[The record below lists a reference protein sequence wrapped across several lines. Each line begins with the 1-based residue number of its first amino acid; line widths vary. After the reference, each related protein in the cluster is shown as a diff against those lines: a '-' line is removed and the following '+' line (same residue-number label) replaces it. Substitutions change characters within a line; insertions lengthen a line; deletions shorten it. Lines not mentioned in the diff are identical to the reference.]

1 MQPLSA
7 MRQIADAIEGRFQ
20 SLECLAVPA
29 EVVRTAVS
37 VQCDFYPLDA
47 GEPYGILRKP
57 LEMWQELNAVIEPG
71 RQGKHVLLRGA

>member
-7 MRQIADAIEGRFQ
+7 MRQIVDAIKGRIQ
-20 SLECLAVPA
+20 SFDGLAVPA

-47 GEPYGILRKP
+47 GEPYGILCMP
-57 LEMWQELNAVIEPG
+57 LEMRQEHQRRH
-71 RQGKHVLLRGA
+71 RQGKHVVLRGA